1 MPTLEYD
8 TCFLHLSIIT
18 DVLPPCYLTVI
29 QKDQLVMLNG
39 VHIEL
44 VCGST
49 VPVVEL
55 GLPAVLVQPLLSYRM
70 VGPFKR
76 RKATGT

>member
-1 MPTLEYD
+1 MFFAFEYHYRCV
-8 TCFLHLSIIT
+8 TT
-18 DVLPPCYLTVI
+18 CYLTVI
-29 QKDQLVMLNG
+29 QKDQLVMRNG

-44 VCGST
+44 VSGST